1 MTTRRDFLLAVGASA
16 LAPAALRA
24 AERAHARHEAP
35 DDMNAPAGAGTLK
48 GVGIQMYMM
57 RDEMKADLDGSLA
70 RVARLGYEE
79 VEWWGSWGRTPA
91 QLRTL
96 LDGLGLRAPTQH
108 VGSDAFAPSAL
119 DATLDAAGI
128 MGHRTVICAGMG
140 AGYTDDA
147 DGWKRAAELLT
158 AAGATAGPL
167 GIRVGYHNHAR
178 EFNKH
183 GGVSALEI
191 MMRAS
196 DPATVDFQ
204 LDCYW
209 AFKGGQ
215 DPLAFLRAHKDRIAQ
230 LHLKDAAATAPNA
243 QVDLGKGIID
253 WRALISTGVS
263 QRVTNITLDLDDPAD
278 AWASAGSC
286 RAYLRGLGY

>member
-24 AERAHARHEAP
+24 AERTSILR
-35 DDMNAPAGAGTLK
+35 

-79 VEWWGSWGRTPA
+79 VEWWGAWGRTPT
-91 QLRTL
+91 QLRAL
-96 LDGLGLRAPTQH
+96 LDGLGLRTPTQH
-108 VGSDAFAPSAL
+108 VGSDAFRPAAL
-119 DATLDAAGI
+119 DATLDAAGT

-158 AAGATAGPL
+158 AAGAKAAPL

-191 MMRAS
+191 MMKAS

-230 LHLKDAAATAPNA
+230 LHLKDAAAATPNA
-243 QVDLGKGIID
+243 QVDLGKGTID

>member
-16 LAPAALRA
+16 LAPAALHAR
-24 AERAHARHEAP
+24 ERAS
-35 DDMNAPAGAGTLK
+35 TLK

-57 RDEMKADLDGSLA
+57 RDEMKADLDASLA

-79 VEWWGSWGRTPA
+79 VEWWGAWGRSPA

-96 LDGLGLRAPTQH
+96 LNGLGLRAPTQH
-108 VGSDAFAPSAL
+108 VGSDAFAPAQL
-119 DATLDAAGI
+119 EATLDAAGTL
-128 MGHRTVICAGMG
+128 GHHTIICAGMG
-140 AGYTDDA
+140 AGYSDDA
-147 DGWKRAAELLT
+147 DGWKRAADLLNV
-158 AAGATAGPL
+158 AGAKAAPL

-191 MMRAS
+191 MMNAS
-196 DPATVDFQ
+196 DAATVDFQ
-204 LDCYW
+204 LDCFW
-209 AFKGGQ
+209 AYKGGQ
-215 DPLAFLRAHKDRIAQ
+215 DPLTFLRTHKDRIAQ
-230 LHLKDAAATAPNA
+230 LHLKDAAAAAPHA
-243 QVDLGKGIID
+243 QVDLGKGILD
-253 WRALISTGVS
+253 WRALIATGVS

>member
-16 LAPAALRA
+16 LVPTALRA
-24 AERAHARHEAP
+24 AERSHTPAR
-35 DDMNAPAGAGTLK
+35 AGILT

-57 RDEMKADLDGSLA
+57 RDEMRADLDASLA

-79 VEWWGSWGRTPA
+79 IEWWGSWGRTPT
-91 QLRTL
+91 QLRTV

-108 VGSDAFAPSAL
+108 VGSEAL
-119 DATLDAAGI
+119 EVARLSETLDTAGT
-128 MGHRTVICAGMG
+128 MGHRTVIVAGMG
-140 AGYTDDA
+140 ANYSDDA
-147 DGWKRAAELLT
+147 DGWKRAAALLS
-158 AAGATAGPL
+158 AAGAKAAPL
-167 GIRVGYHNHAR
+167 GIRVGYHNHSR
-178 EFNKH
+178 EFKKH
-183 GGVSALEI
+183 RGVPALEI
-191 MMRAS
+191 MIRAS
-196 DPATVDFQ
+196 DPSTVDFQ

-215 DPLAFLRAHKDRIAQ
+215 DPHAFLRAHRDRIAQ
-230 LHLKDAAATAPNA
+230 LHLKDAAAAAPNA
-243 QVDLGKGIID
+243 QVDLGNGTID

-263 QRVTNITLDLDDPAD
+263 QRVTNITLDLDDPVD